1 MQCLSAIEIERE
13 YEWEFVCVCVCERE
27 REREREREGHL
38 VFKLKTSVVE
48 SGQLWSFADKQFCQD
63 QQGISCLTLVRRE
76 TEISG
81 LAIRHGR
88 CRFKK
93 IVAFKF
99 QGCE

>member
-1 MQCLSAIEIERE
+1 M
-13 YEWEFVCVCVCERE
+13 CVCV

-63 QQGISCLTLVRRE
+63 QQGISCLTLVRHE

-93 IVAFKF
+93 NSRFQVSRLWSLFAAAVSRVALSVK
-99 QGCE
+99 QGLVD